1 MKDRLNQ
8 YKSLPL
14 LACLFVLFTFGCVNG
29 ERGVNGEPDLPDRVE
44 VDLQVGVPD
53 ASGSPL
59 TKASADDLKPLP
71 GELIHS
77 LAVFIVDASGKV
89 EKKFQPDLNND
100 TNAQKGELTSW
111 KSGSFK
117 ITGGFMRLRIGSH

>member
-14 LACLFVLFTFGCVNG
+14 LACLFVLLTFGCVNG

-53 ASGSPL
+53 ASRVPM
-59 TKASADDLKPLP
+59 
-71 GELIHS
+71 I
-77 LAVFIVDASGKV
+77 
-89 EKKFQPDLNND
+89 
-100 TNAQKGELTSW
+100 
-111 KSGSFK
+111 
-117 ITGGFMRLRIGSH
+117 